1 MGDMEKR
8 VLLASALAVLILL
21 LYQYYQ
27 SFFVPPAPRQRV
39 EKPAEAPGAPEAA
52 ASKPRPPPGGSRP
65 LVRVARPVAEE
76 QIHLETDLLQVTLT
90 NRGGTVLAWRIK
102 QYTDEAGRP
111 VDLAPA
117 FGPDEPPLSL
127 AVWVEGGLGPDQ
139 LLEVVKRPGEGPG
152 EAQVVAFR
160 SVEESGLVMERRLT
174 FQPGRYHAALEL
186 RLLNGGAGAAT
197 PNLRVAWGPGF
208 RGTGKAAAG
217 QAPQAVAL
225 VGGKRVT
232 EDVSKLKEEAVQKG
246 EVAWA
251 AVQDTYF
258 AAALV
263 TSGGSPAAVFGKGSG
278 DRPIATL
285 RFAGTALPAG
295 SERVVTLDF
304 FGGPKEVERLR
315 EAGRDLEQL
324 VDLGWFDILA
334 RPALYLMKFLY
345 RFTGN
350 YGVVILIV
358 TLLQKVVF
366 LPLTQKSLKS
376 MQAMQ
381 MLQPKVAAI
390 RERHKNNSQKM
401 NQETMEL
408 YKRHGVNPLGGCLP
422 MVVQIP
428 IFIALYNALGSSVE
442 LWRAPFVLWIDD
454 LSAPDALFVLPFA
467 VPFVGEGFAFSVL
480 PLLMGASMFIQ
491 QKMTPTAG
499 DPRQA
504 QMMLYMMP
512 TLFTFMFWGFPSG
525 LVLYWLGSNILQI
538 GHQYYMNR
546 FPQKPRVA
554 EG

>member
-1 MGDMEKR
+1 MGEMEKR
-8 VLLASALAVLILL
+8 TLLATALALLILL
-21 LYQYYQ
+21 AYQF
-27 SFFVPPAPRQRV
+27 FFVPSAPRPKT
-39 EKPAEAPGAPEAA
+39 EKPPEAPAAPQAVA
-52 ASKPRPPPGGSRP
+52 PKSPPPPIPPRPPKP
-65 LVRVARPVAEE
+65 VRQPEREE
-76 QIHLETDLLQVTLT
+76 QILLETDLLEVTLT
-90 NRGGTVLAWRIK
+90 NRGGTVLSWRIK
-102 QYTDEAGRP
+102 RYTDETGEP
-111 VDLAPA
+111 LDLAPVRA
-117 FGPDEPPLSL
+117 PGEPPLSL
-127 AVWVEGGLGPDQ
+127 AAWVEGGRGPDR
-139 LLEVVKRPGEGPG
+139 LLEVVRHPSRASGEP
-152 EAQVVAFR
+152 QTVLFR
-160 SVEESGLVMERRLT
+160 TVEEGGLVLEKRFTLH
-174 FQPGRYHAALEL
+174 PGQYHADVEV
-186 RLLNGGAGAAT
+186 RLLNGGTGATT

-208 RGTGKAAAG
+208 RGTAREGAAQAG
-217 QAPQAVAL
+217 QAVAL
-225 VGGKRVT
+225 VGGKRVV
-232 EDVSKLKEEAVQKG
+232 EDVAKLKEEAVHRG
-246 EVAWA
+246 EVAWV

-263 TSGGSPAAVFGKGSG
+263 PVGGGPAAAFTKGAG
-278 DRPIATL
+278 DRPVAAL

-295 SERVVTLDF
+295 AERLVVLQF

-315 EAGRDLEQL
+315 DLGQDLEQL
-324 VDLGWFDILA
+324 VDLGWFDFLA
-334 RPALYLMKFLY
+334 RPALYMMKFLY

-350 YGVVILIV
+350 YGVVILII

-390 RERHKNNSQKM
+390 RERHKNNRQKM

-422 MVVQIP
+422 MVIQIP
-428 IFIALYNALGSSVE
+428 IFIALYNALSSSVE
-442 LWRAPFVLWIDD
+442 LWRAPFALWIND

-467 VPFVGEGFAFSVL
+467 VPFLGEGLAFRVL

-512 TLFTFMFWGFPSG
+512 TLFTFLFWGFPSG
-525 LVLYWLGSNILQI
+525 LVLYWLGSNLLQI

-546 FPQKPRVA
+546 FPRKPAPVEA
-554 EG
+554 

>member
-1 MGDMEKR
+1 MEKR
-8 VLLASALAVLILL
+8 ALLASALAVLILL
-21 LYQYYQ
+21 VYQLV
-27 SFFVPPAPRQRV
+27 FVSPAPRQKE
-39 EKPAEAPGAPEAA
+39 EKPSEAPVVPEAA
-52 ASKPRPPPGGSRP
+52 APKPGPSPGGPRPP
-65 LVRVARPVAEE
+65 VRVARPVREE

-90 NRGGTVLAWRIK
+90 NRGGTVRAWRIK

-117 FGPDEPPLSL
+117 SGPDEPPLSL
-127 AVWVEGGLGPDQ
+127 AAWVEGGLGPDQ
-139 LLEVVKRPGEGPG
+139 LLEVVKRSGEGPG
-152 EAQVVAFR
+152 EAQAVTFR
-160 SVEESGLVMERRLT
+160 SVEESGLVLERQFTL
-174 FQPGRYHAALEL
+174 QPGRYHAALEL
-186 RLLNGGAGAAT
+186 RLLNAGAGAVT

-208 RGTGKAAAG
+208 RGTAKAAAG
-217 QAPQAVAL
+217 QEPQAVAL

-263 TSGGSPAAVFGKGSG
+263 PSGGSPAAAFGKGSG

-295 SERVVTLDF
+295 TQRVVTLDF

-324 VDLGWFDILA
+324 VDLGWFDFLA

-345 RFTGN
+345 RYTGN
-350 YGVVILIV
+350 YGVVILII
-358 TLLQKVVF
+358 TLLQKVAF

-422 MVVQIP
+422 MLIQIP
-428 IFIALYNALGSSVE
+428 IFIALYNALGNSVE
-442 LWRAPFVLWIDD
+442 LWRAPFILWIDD
-454 LSAPDALFVLPFA
+454 LSVPDALFVLPFA
-467 VPFVGEGFAFSVL
+467 VPFVGEGLAVRVL
-480 PLLMGASMFIQ
+480 PLFMGASMFIQ

-512 TLFTFMFWGFPSG
+512 ILFTFMFWGFPSG
-525 LVLYWLGSNILQI
+525 LVLYWLASNVLQI

-546 FPQKPRVA
+546 FPQRPTAA
-554 EG
+554 EA

>member
-8 VLLASALAVLILL
+8 ALLASALAVLILL
-21 LYQYYQ
+21 VYQLV
-27 SFFVPPAPRQRV
+27 FVSRAPRQKEER
-39 EKPAEAPGAPEAA
+39 PTEAPVAPEAA
-52 ASKPRPPPGGSRP
+52 ASRPGPSPGGARLP
-65 LVRVARPVAEE
+65 VRVAQPAREE

-90 NRGGTVLAWRIK
+90 NRGGTVRAWRIK
-102 QYTDEAGRP
+102 HYTDEAGRP

-117 FGPDEPPLSL
+117 AGPEEPPLSL
-127 AVWVEGGLGPDQ
+127 AAWVEGGGGPDQ
-139 LLEVVKRPGEGPG
+139 LLEVVRRPGEGPG

-160 SVEESGLVMERRLT
+160 SVEESGLILERQFTL
-174 FQPGRYHAALEL
+174 QPGRYLAALEL
-186 RLLNGGAGAAT
+186 RLLNGGGGAVT

-208 RGTGKAAAG
+208 RGTAKVAG
-217 QAPQAVAL
+217 HAPQAVAL

-263 TSGGSPAAVFGKGSG
+263 ASGGSPAAVFGRGSG
-278 DRPIATL
+278 DRPIAAL

-295 SERVVTLDF
+295 TQRVVTLDF

-324 VDLGWFDILA
+324 VDLGWFDFLA

-350 YGVVILIV
+350 YGVVILII

-366 LPLTQKSLKS
+366 LPLTQTSLKS
-376 MQAMQ
+376 MRAMQ

-390 RERHKNNSQKM
+390 RERHKNNPQKM

-422 MVVQIP
+422 MVIQIP
-428 IFIALYNALGSSVE
+428 IFIALYNALGNSVE
-442 LWRAPFVLWIDD
+442 LWRAPFIFWIND
-454 LSAPDALFVLPFA
+454 LSVPDALFVLPFA
-467 VPFVGEGFAFSVL
+467 IPFVGEGLAVRVL

-491 QKMTPTAG
+491 QKMTPAAG

-512 TLFTFMFWGFPSG
+512 TLFTFMFWSFPSG

-546 FPQKPRVA
+546 FPQKPTAA
-554 EG
+554 EA